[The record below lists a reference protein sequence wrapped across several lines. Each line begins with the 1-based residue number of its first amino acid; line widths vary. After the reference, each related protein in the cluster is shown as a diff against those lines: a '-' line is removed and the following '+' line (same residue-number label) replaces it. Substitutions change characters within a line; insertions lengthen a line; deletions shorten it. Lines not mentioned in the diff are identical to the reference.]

1 MKYAFIAGLLDFDI
15 EGTVNEPIKVSDGI
29 LLTNNSKHLRKYINP
44 GQDPVIGALEMNCI
58 LGGNPVLFMIKDVKN
73 IDEARKETVDFMR
86 GALAFLTALWV
97 ETDNSVNFEL
107 GFAISQSDGH
117 VHSNSLANHFWTCTG
132 EKGVLVIT
140 QPELIEIAKSS
151 YEYFGA
157 IKTAD
162 ELDHTFQ
169 RKELGRVNMAG
180 SFLVQARGTPD
191 LGLKVANYCSYFE
204 AMLSSNNVELS
215 HQMAERAAFY
225 LCESARD
232 RLDHYKRSKRGY
244 NVRSKVVHGDAVS
257 KGQLKE
263 IRDIAIHC
271 DNVARDL
278 FKKLMSDDEYQ
289 KVLNSGKNEE
299 LDSFMLNKIFGIE
312 AVQPEVNS

>member
-15 EGTVNEPIKVSDGI
+15 EGTVKDPIKVSDGL
-29 LLTNNSKHLRKYINP
+29 LLTNNPKHLRTYINP
-44 GQDPVIGALEMNCI
+44 SQIPAIGTLEMNCI
-58 LGGNPVLFMIKDVKN
+58 LGGNPVLFMVKDVKN
-73 IDEARKETVDFMR
+73 ADGAREEAVNFMR

-132 EKGVLVIT
+132 EKGVLAIK
-140 QPELIEIAKSS
+140 QPELLEIAKSS
-151 YEYFGA
+151 YEYYGG
-157 IKTAD
+157 IRTTD

-169 RKELGRVNMAG
+169 RKELGRINMAG

-191 LGLKVANYCSYFE
+191 LGMKVANYCSFFE

-225 LCESARD
+225 LCEPPKD
-232 RLDHYKRSKRGY
+232 RLDHYKKSRRGY

-278 FKKLMSDDEYQ
+278 FKKLMNDDEYQ
-289 KVLNSGKNEE
+289 KVLKSGKNED

-312 AVQPEVNS
+312 PVQPEASS